1 MAVTLALLT
10 AAALVVLLLVV
21 GIGAYVITERLKGA
35 HQAIQRIHW
44 GVRAIEVE
52 TGHLTAQAPKLIEAF
67 AQLDGGAKGIADRLS
82 SAERRLATVARA
94 MGAKEG

>member
-1 MAVTLALLT
+1 MAETLALLT
-10 AAALVVLLLVV
+10 GAALLVLLLVV

-52 TGHLTAQAPKLIEAF
+52 TGHLTAQAPTLIEGF
-67 AQLDGGAKGIADRLS
+67 AQLDGGAKVIAQRLA
-82 SAERRLATVARA
+82 SAEQRLAAVARA
-94 MGAKEG
+94 MGVKEG